1 MKKKPQIVFWTALLW
16 SVTIF
21 ILLIIPG
28 QEFSGAPRVPFLD
41 KIIHIF
47 LFGIQVL
54 LWCRYIDLSRTPPV
68 LRNFLLVFF
77 ISCLFGI
84 AMEFVQ
90 KYGVANRSFET
101 EDIVADIIGSAM
113 GWLIYRYFFF
123 EQEKVV

>member
-54 LWCRYIDLSRTPPV
+54 LWCRYINLSRTTPV

-123 EQEKVV
+123 EQEKVK